1 MTSHQISVQDFQ
13 EFQAATMLA
22 SASTKRLWM
31 VANPITKDVYFVVCD
46 RNRGDLLEVKSGSNV
61 LYDFHAAIDLYN
73 SIR

>member
-1 MTSHQISVQDFQ
+1 MTHQISTQDFS
-13 EFQAATMLA
+13 EFQASTMLA
-22 SASTKRLWM
+22 GCATKRLWM

-46 RNRGDLLEVKSGSNV
+46 RSRGDLLEVKSGSNV

>member
-1 MTSHQISVQDFQ
+1 MTQHQISVQDFS

-22 SASTKRLWM
+22 SAGTKRLWM
-31 VANPITKDVYFVVCD
+31 VTNPLDKAMHFVICD